1 MKDETGQLL
10 NEGRIA
16 KSCFSRRAQP
26 LVVDDKNGME
36 RKCIDYSQTINL
48 FTDLNSYPLLK
59 VESTINKVV
68 KWKCINILDLKSSYH
83 QIQLIP
89 KDRPC
94 TSFQEE
100 SEHYH

>member
-26 LVVDDKNGME
+26 LVVDDKNRME

-48 FTDLNSYPLLK
+48 FTDLSAYSLPR

-68 KWKCINILDLKSSYH
+68 KWKCIDILDLKSSYR
-83 QIQLIP
+83 QIQIIS

-100 SEHYH
+100 SEQYH